1 MNRDA
6 ILAELLSFKV
16 CIKTIAYNDRRA
28 TRAAQTFLRPA
39 FERVEGDDAERVS
52 ILAVQQIE
60 DHGFQIGRLDFGFR

>member
-1 MNRDA
+1 
-6 ILAELLSFKV
+6 
-16 CIKTIAYNDRRA
+16 
-28 TRAAQTFLRPA
+28 LRPA